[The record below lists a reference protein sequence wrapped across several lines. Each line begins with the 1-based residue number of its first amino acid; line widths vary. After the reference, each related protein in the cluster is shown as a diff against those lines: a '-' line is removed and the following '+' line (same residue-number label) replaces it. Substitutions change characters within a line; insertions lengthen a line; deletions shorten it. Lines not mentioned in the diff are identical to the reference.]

1 MSAFPPPPAPP
12 PWLGPDKIRPNQA
25 KLSVPVDGR
34 ESDEYAGTPHEKL
47 APAIVREFSE
57 ISTGRFVVRL
67 LLEWT
72 YIIAAVWLCQ
82 RYWHPALYVAAVAW
96 IGARQHALAILMH
109 DAAHYRAAGNRRLN
123 DFLGVLASA
132 PLFISLH
139 AYRLEHFAH
148 HRHVN
153 TDDDPQWVDR
163 DTPEWKFPKSRKQ
176 LVWLLAGDLLGLG
189 SIETVRYILRMQW
202 RLWSHGAG
210 VVLTALQPVLTIAIV
225 TAVIATG
232 NLLPFALYWVIPIAT
247 WLTMV
252 LRIRSIAE
260 HFALP
265 RDHVLTETRTVIPT
279 KFERL
284 LIAPMNIAYHLEHHQ
299 YPSVPF
305 HRLKKLHK
313 LLMKMEAFREKAH
326 LTRGYFRVFQECLP
340 DPDNPV
346 APAR

>member
-1 MSAFPPPPAPP
+1 VEKPA
-12 PWLGPDKIRPNQA
+12 KIRA
-25 KLSVPVDGR
+25 DHD
-34 ESDEYAGTPHEKL
+34 SDEYAGAPYEKL
-47 APAIVREFSE
+47 VPAIIRRFSK
-57 ISTGRFVVRL
+57 ISTGRFVARL

-72 YIIAAVWLCQ
+72 YIIAAVCLCQ
-82 RYWHPALYVAAVAW
+82 YHWHPALYVAAVAW

-109 DAAHYRAAGNRRLN
+109 DAAHYRAARDRRLN

-153 TDDDPQWVDR
+153 TDADPQWVDR
-163 DTPEWKFPKSRKQ
+163 DTPEWRFPKSRRQ
-176 LVWLLAGDLLGLG
+176 LVWLLVGDLLGLG
-189 SIETVRYILRMQW
+189 SFETVRYILRMQW

-210 VVLTALQPVLTIAIV
+210 MVLVALQPVLTIAIIA
-225 TAVIATG
+225 AVVATG
-232 NLLPFALYWVIPIAT
+232 NLLPFTLYWVVPIAT

-279 KFERL
+279 FFEML
-284 LIAPMNIAYHLEHHQ
+284 LIAPLNIAYHIEHHQ

-305 HRLKKLHK
+305 HRLRGLHQS
-313 LLMKMEAFREKAH
+313 LMKMQSFREKAH

-340 DPDNPV
+340 DPAKPV
-346 APAR
+346 IPAR

>member
-1 MSAFPPPPAPP
+1 MAAIPSPTAPHP
-12 PWLGPDKIRPNQA
+12 QFAPSNEPEKSLVGCAIHD
-25 KLSVPVDGR
+25 
-34 ESDEYAGTPHEKL
+34 SDVYAGEPYEKL
-47 APAIVREFSE
+47 VPAVVRKFSE
-57 ISTGRFVVRL
+57 ISTGRFVAHLV
-67 LLEWT
+67 LEWT
-72 YIIAAVWLCQ
+72 YIITAIWLCE
-82 RYWHPALYVAAVAW
+82 RYWHPALYLAAVAW
-96 IGARQHALAILMH
+96 IGARQHGLAILMH
-109 DAAHYRAAGNRRLN
+109 DSAHYRAAQNRGLN

-163 DTPEWKFPKSRKQ
+163 DTPKWKFPKTRRQ
-176 LVWLLAGDLLGLG
+176 LVWLLVADLVGLG
-189 SIETVRYILRMQW
+189 SFETVRYILRMQW

-210 VVLTALQPVLTIAIV
+210 FTLVAMQPALTIAIV
-225 TAVIATG
+225 GVVIATG
-232 NLLPFALYWVIPIAT
+232 SLLPFTLYWVVPIAT

-265 RDHVLTETRTVIPT
+265 RDHVLTETRTVVPT
-279 KFERL
+279 RVEML
-284 LIAPMNIAYHLEHHQ
+284 LIAPMNIAYHIEHHQ

-305 HRLKKLHK
+305 HRLRRLHK
-313 LLMKMEAFREKAH
+313 SLMELKMFREKAH

-340 DPDNPV
+340 GPN
-346 APAR
+346 

>member
-1 MSAFPPPPAPP
+1 MAAIPTPTAASPRLLPNPSDSSPTATSAAV
-12 PWLGPDKIRPNQA
+12 GA
-25 KLSVPVDGR
+25 AR
-34 ESDEYAGTPHEKL
+34 ESDEYAGEPYEKL

-57 ISTGRFVVRL
+57 ISTSRFVLRL
-67 LLEWT
+67 ALEWT
-72 YIIAAVWLCQ
+72 YIIAAIWLCQ
-82 RYWHPALYVAAVAW
+82 HYWHPALYVAAVVW

-109 DAAHYRAAGNRRLN
+109 DAAHYRAAHNRRLN

-176 LVWLLAGDLLGLG
+176 LVWLLVGDLLGLG
-189 SIETVRYILRMQW
+189 SFETVRYILRMQW
-202 RLWSHGAG
+202 RLWTHGAG
-210 VVLTALQPVLTIAIV
+210 VALVALQPVLTAAIV
-225 TAVIATG
+225 TVVVATG
-232 NLLPFALYWVIPIAT
+232 NLLPFALYWAVPIAT

-265 RDHVLTETRTVIPT
+265 RDHVLTETRTVLPT
-279 KFERL
+279 LFEML
-284 LIAPMNIAYHLEHHQ
+284 LVAPMNIAYHIEHHQ

-305 HRLKKLHK
+305 HRLRGLH
-313 LLMKMEAFREKAH
+313 LRLMKMKSFSEKAH

-340 DPDNPV
+340 GANKE
-346 APAR
+346 